1 MTAVDYLLA
10 GRLRASDT
18 TLVAWSSVPDT
29 GLVSMLARQGFDAV
43 ALDMQ
48 HGGHTEQTIWTG
60 VEAVVVQRK
69 PAIVRVPVGRFDMAS
84 RALDFGADAVIAPM
98 INSVA
103 DAERFAEATKFPPV
117 GLRSWGPTRAVALR
131 GVPGGQAYLD
141 KANGNTL
148 ALAMIETRAAFDAVD
163 RIVAVDGIDG
173 VFVGP
178 ADFSIGW
185 TDGAT
190 YDPKHEPMMEA
201 VAAIAAAAGARGKVA
216 GIFAADPA
224 MAPRYVAMGYALV
237 AVGFDH
243 GVVKA
248 GADAVLAAATGA

>member
-1 MTAVDYLLA
+1 MTKFEYTFAD
-10 GRLRASDT
+10 RLRRGETA
-18 TLVAWSSVPDT
+18 LAAWSSVPDT
-29 GLVSMLARQGFDAV
+29 GLVAMLARQDFDTV

-48 HGGHTEQTIWTG
+48 HGGHTEQSIWTG
-60 VEAVVVQRK
+60 VEAVIGQRK
-69 PAIVRVPVGRFDMAS
+69 PAVVRVPVGRFDMAS
-84 RALDFGADAVIAPM
+84 RALDFGADVVIAPM
-98 INSVA
+98 INTVA

-117 GLRSWGPTRAVALR
+117 GLRSWGPTRSVAVR
-131 GVPGGQAYLD
+131 GVPSGQAFLD
-141 KANGNTL
+141 SANGNTL
-148 ALAMIETRAAFDAVD
+148 ALAMIETRPAFDAVEA
-163 RIVAVDGIDG
+163 IVDVPGIDG

-201 VAAIAAAAGARGKVA
+201 VAAIAAAARARGKVA

-224 MAPRYVAMGYALV
+224 MTPRYVAMGYALV

-243 GVVKA
+243 GLVKA
-248 GADAVLAAATGA
+248 GALAVLNAARG